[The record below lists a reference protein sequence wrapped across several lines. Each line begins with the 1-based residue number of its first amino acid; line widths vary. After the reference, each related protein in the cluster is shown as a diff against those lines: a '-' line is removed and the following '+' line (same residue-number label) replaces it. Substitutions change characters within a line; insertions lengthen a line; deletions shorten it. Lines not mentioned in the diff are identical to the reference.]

1 MSSFPLCGPAAR
13 KIHVKP
19 KMLGRRTCIQAPHTW
34 VPSKSKRRQPGQEVS
49 QTRCQRCCP
58 RSRRLRV
65 PLLVANQAA
74 AAVLA
79 HVHGARVAHLALA
92 QPAERAG
99 GES

>member
-1 MSSFPLCGPAAR
+1 M
-13 KIHVKP
+13 
-19 KMLGRRTCIQAPHTW
+19 QALDTW

-49 QTRCQRCCP
+49 QTWCQWCCP
-58 RSRRLRV
+58 ISCSLRV

-79 HVHGARVAHLALA
+79 HVHGARVAHLSPA

>member
-1 MSSFPLCGPAAR
+1 M
-13 KIHVKP
+13 
-19 KMLGRRTCIQAPHTW
+19 QAPDTW
-34 VPSKSKRRQPGQEVS
+34 VPGRSKRRQPGQEVS

-58 RSRRLRV
+58 QSCRLRV

-74 AAVLA
+74 AAALA
-79 HVHGARVAHLALA
+79 RVHGARVAHLALA